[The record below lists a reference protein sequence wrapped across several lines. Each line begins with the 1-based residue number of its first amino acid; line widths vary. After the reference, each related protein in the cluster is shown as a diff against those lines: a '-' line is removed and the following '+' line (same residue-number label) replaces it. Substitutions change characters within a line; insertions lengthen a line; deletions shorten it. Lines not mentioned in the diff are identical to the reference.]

1 MIKALQEQKNQSES
15 RLENA
20 GKLLALLEDEGVRW
34 KQIIVDIEKQ
44 IDNVIGD
51 VFLSVSQMNYLGPF
65 TGQYRE

>member
-65 TGQYRE
+65 TG